1 MAEALLALRD
11 IAVRHGA
18 STVLELPCL
27 DVHSGEIVVMI
38 GPNGAGKSTL
48 LRVMGLLQ
56 RPTLGEVYFHGER
69 AKTNNSLEMR
79 RRMASVFQSPLLLNS
94 TVYANAALGL
104 KLRGFG
110 RDQIDKRL
118 RPWLERFGIGH
129 LSSRHVRTLSGGEAQ
144 RTSLARGLALD
155 PDLLLLDEPFS
166 ALDALTRET
175 LLFDLQAILAETR
188 ITTVMVT
195 HDLREAAGLGR
206 RIGVLSHGKLL
217 QLATARDIFN
227 HPVSELV
234 ASIVGMET
242 RIPAIV
248 LESAAGMTTMR
259 FDGGTAQVRAD
270 FPIGTRVV
278 LCVRPEDI
286 DIDHR
291 REPQSCPKESV
302 YFKARVQ
309 RVAPSTTHYRVT
321 LQADCGSVIALMSKS
336 RFTEL
341 NIREG
346 DNVLA
351 SFSSAAIHVI

>member
-1 MAEALLALRD
+1 M
-11 IAVRHGA
+11 
-18 STVLELPCL
+18 
-27 DVHSGEIVVMI
+27 
-38 GPNGAGKSTL
+38 
-48 LRVMGLLQ
+48 
-56 RPTLGEVYFHGER
+56 
-69 AKTNNSLEMR
+69 
-79 RRMASVFQSPLLLNS
+79 
-94 TVYANAALGL
+94 
-104 KLRGFG
+104 
-110 RDQIDKRL
+110 
-118 RPWLERFGIGH
+118 
-129 LSSRHVRTLSGGEAQ
+129 
-144 RTSLARGLALD
+144 
-155 PDLLLLDEPFS
+155 
-166 ALDALTRET
+166 
-175 LLFDLQAILAETR
+175 
-188 ITTVMVT
+188 
-195 HDLREAAGLGR
+195 GR
-206 RIGVLSHGKLL
+206 RIGVLSQGKLL

-227 HPVSELV
+227 HPVSEVV

-248 LESAAGMTTMR
+248 LESAARMTTMR

-270 FPIGTRVV
+270 FSIGTRVV

-302 YFKARVQ
+302 HFKARMQ

-321 LQADCGSVIALMSKS
+321 LQADCGSVIARMSKS